1 MFSRELFGSEPSGFC
16 GLDNCDETELTIS
29 LGCRESI
36 AIVFGIFRTC
46 PILTLTS
53 PSSTF
58 TLNPEADRVVRPLRS
73 PPMTVI
79 GGVCVAPVIWR
90 CEVVSI
96 VDSAISDAATAV
108 SKVASSDSRIID
120 HHSEFVS
127 VGGWDK

>member
-1 MFSRELFGSEPSGFC
+1 MFSRELFGSEPLGFC

-58 TLNPEADRVVRPLRS
+58 TLNPEADRVVRPFCS
-73 PPMTVI
+73 PPMAVI
-79 GGVCVAPVIWR
+79 GGGGAGYL
-90 CEVVSI
+90 EV
-96 VDSAISDAATAV
+96 
-108 SKVASSDSRIID
+108 
-120 HHSEFVS
+120 
-127 VGGWDK
+127 